1 MIHELCLFAISQ
13 YPKMS
18 HPKLLKIAKSSMVRQ
33 KVSVKL
39 SKTIAKTLELKAE
52 KNNLSSNDMTKRI
65 LYDYLK

>member
-1 MIHELCLFAISQ
+1 
-13 YPKMS
+13 
-18 HPKLLKIAKSSMVRQ
+18 MVRQ